1 MNAWELFLILC
12 VALVILAA
20 KYGFDVELM
29 LRDRKTLLTV
39 LMSFVL
45 LYIGFVV
52 LLQVLR

>member
-1 MNAWELFLILC
+1 MGLFLILC

-20 KYGFDVELM
+20 RYGFDVQLM

-39 LMSFVL
+39 LTSFVL